1 MKNVILPLIL
11 MFLIPSCIT
20 ITKFPVSTVTPAAE
34 ITAKITKDKQ
44 NNFVIQITANYL
56 ASIERLSPPKRT
68 FVVWIVTKENGVKNI
83 GLLNNENAKKS
94 TLKTLSAFE
103 PVEIFITAEETGN
116 ISAPSGIEISR
127 AIIKRCH

>member
-20 ITKFPVSTVTPAAE
+20 ITKFPVSTVTPATE

-103 PVEIFITAEETGN
+103 PVEIFITAEDAGS

-127 AIIKRCH
+127 AIIKSCH